1 MSVDSCLHLKPIE
14 QRTLRVLIVDD
25 SAHFRRAAKAL
36 FEVMPRVGAVMT
48 TGSGEAALALIA
60 GAAFDLVLL
69 DCAMDGV
76 NGLEVARRL
85 RGQPAAPRIIMASLY
100 DEPEYRSAALAAG
113 AAEFVSKVSLAGELE
128 SQLDRLFG
136 EA

>member
-1 MSVDSCLHLKPIE
+1 MPDACPPSCLSRP
-14 QRTLRVLIVDD
+14 LRVLIVDD

-36 FEVMPRVGAVMT
+36 FELMPRVGPVMT

-69 DCAMDGV
+69 DCSMDGL
-76 NGLEVARRL
+76 NGLEVAKRL
-85 RGQPAAPRIIMASLY
+85 RGQPRAPRIVMASLY

-113 AAEFVSKVSLAGELE
+113 AAEFVSKVALAGDLE
-128 SQLDRLFG
+128 ALLERLFG
-136 EA
+136 DS

>member
-1 MSVDSCLHLKPIE
+1 MPADSCPCLSRP
-14 QRTLRVLIVDD
+14 LRVLIVDD
-25 SAHFRRAAKAL
+25 SMHFRRAAKSL
-36 FEVMPRVGAVMT
+36 FEVMPRVGSVMT

-69 DCAMDGV
+69 DCSMDGL
-76 NGLEVARRL
+76 NGIEVARRV
-85 RGQPAAPRIIMASLY
+85 RGQPHAPRIVMASLY

-128 SQLDRLFG
+128 SLLDRLF
-136 EA
+136 ADS

>member
-1 MSVDSCLHLKPIE
+1 MPADSCLDSEPCLQPA
-14 QRTLRVLIVDD
+14 LRVLIVDD

-36 FEVMPRVGAVMT
+36 FEIMPRVGAVMT
-48 TGSGEAALALIA
+48 TGSGEAALELIA

-69 DCAMDGV
+69 DCSMAGL

-85 RGQPAAPRIIMASLY
+85 RLQPGAPRIVMASLY

-113 AAEFVSKVSLAGELE
+113 AAEFVSKVALAGELE
-128 SQLDRLFG
+128 SLLERLF
-136 EA
+136 ADA